1 MNLNSC
7 ASIKILNPR
16 KHYYKLLDEEK
27 IGIVASGI
35 YSFLYH
41 KAVPLFRNRLAHP
54 PNLVSAP
61 RLAKQFELDLG
72 LIRQG
77 LRQLKRHGLLFIE
90 RAGQHV
96 YQYYFNKGDQ
106 VLSKGADG
114 KWRTPDEENKR
125 LEKQAP
131 KQKQAPKNEQAPK
144 QKQAPTKEEKEIQS
158 KLLKQMWRELN
169 EKDVEINT
177 ESSGNRAAIPSYD
190 NSRS

>member
-61 RLAKQFELDLG
+61 G
-72 LIRQG
+72 SWLI
-77 LRQLKRHGLLFIE
+77 
-90 RAGQHV
+90 
-96 YQYYFNKGDQ
+96 
-106 VLSKGADG
+106 
-114 KWRTPDEENKR
+114 
-125 LEKQAP
+125 
-131 KQKQAPKNEQAPK
+131 
-144 QKQAPTKEEKEIQS
+144 
-158 KLLKQMWRELN
+158 
-169 EKDVEINT
+169 
-177 ESSGNRAAIPSYD
+177 
-190 NSRS
+190 